1 MYSICYPNNNFSP
14 FFNNSMF
21 LQNMMV
27 VLPDT
32 TVTYI
37 VRSRARDELRNE
49 RPNRPG
55 KPGFLLV
62 LLTAIRETLHDVDF
76 VSCTFGF
83 LAVVALDMKGGASLA
98 YLDAETLAIDAIR
111 EHPDSPQLHE
121 VAFALLQNMH
131 VEAVGDFPSD
141 SYEEFVTSLFD

>member
-1 MYSICYPNNNFSP
+1 
-14 FFNNSMF
+14 MF

-27 VLPDT
+27 VSPDT

-37 VRSRARDELRNE
+37 ARSRAREELRND
-49 RPNRPG
+49 RPNRR
-55 KPGFLLV
+55 FLSV

-83 LAVVALDMKGGASLA
+83 LAVVALDTKGGASLA
-98 YLDAETLAIDAIR
+98 YLDAETLAMDAIR

-121 VAFALLQNMH
+121 VAFTLLKNMDA
-131 VEAVGDFPSD
+131 EAVVDFPSD
-141 SYEEFVTSLFD
+141 GYEEFVESVFD

>member
-14 FFNNSMF
+14 FSNNSMF

-27 VLPDT
+27 VSPDT

-37 VRSRARDELRNE
+37 ARSRAREELRND
-49 RPNRPG
+49 RPNRR
-55 KPGFLLV
+55 FLSV

-83 LAVVALDMKGGASLA
+83 LAVVALDTKGGASLA
-98 YLDAETLAIDAIR
+98 YLDAETLAMDAIR

-121 VAFALLQNMH
+121 VAFALLKNMDA
-131 VEAVGDFPSD
+131 EAVVDFPSD
-141 SYEEFVTSLFD
+141 GYEEFVQSVFD

>member
-1 MYSICYPNNNFSP
+1 
-14 FFNNSMF
+14 
-21 LQNMMV
+21 MMV
-27 VLPDT
+27 VSPDA

-37 VRSRARDELRNE
+37 ARSRAREELRND
-49 RPNRPG
+49 RPNRR
-55 KPGFLLV
+55 FLSV

-98 YLDAETLAIDAIR
+98 YLDAETLAMDAIR

-121 VAFALLQNMH
+121 VAFALLKNMDA
-131 VEAVGDFPSD
+131 EAVVDLG
-141 SYEEFVTSLFD
+141 VC

>member
-1 MYSICYPNNNFSP
+1 
-14 FFNNSMF
+14 MF

-27 VLPDT
+27 VSPDT

-37 VRSRARDELRNE
+37 ARSRAREELRND
-49 RPNRPG
+49 RPNRR
-55 KPGFLLV
+55 FLSV

-83 LAVVALDMKGGASLA
+83 LAVVALDTKGGASLA
-98 YLDAETLAIDAIR
+98 YLDAETLAMDAIR

-121 VAFALLQNMH
+121 VAFALLKNMDA
-131 VEAVGDFPSD
+131 EAVVDFPSD
-141 SYEEFVTSLFD
+141 GYEEFVESVFE

>member
-1 MYSICYPNNNFSP
+1 
-14 FFNNSMF
+14 MF

-27 VLPDT
+27 VSPDT

-37 VRSRARDELRNE
+37 ARSRAREELRND
-49 RPNRPG
+49 RPNRR
-55 KPGFLLV
+55 FLSV

-83 LAVVALDMKGGASLA
+83 LAVVALDTKGGASLA
-98 YLDAETLAIDAIR
+98 YLDAETLAMDAIR

-121 VAFALLQNMH
+121 VAFALLKNMDA
-131 VEAVGDFPSD
+131 EAVVDFPSD
-141 SYEEFVTSLFD
+141 GYEEFVESVFD

>member
-1 MYSICYPNNNFSP
+1 
-14 FFNNSMF
+14 
-21 LQNMMV
+21 MV
-27 VLPDT
+27 VSPDT

-37 VRSRARDELRNE
+37 ARSRARDELRND

-55 KPGFLLV
+55 KPGFLSV

-83 LAVVALDMKGGASLA
+83 LAVVALDTKGGASLA
-98 YLDAETLAIDAIR
+98 YLDAETLAMDAIR

-121 VAFALLQNMH
+121 VAFALLKNMDA
-131 VEAVGDFPSD
+131 EAVVDFPSD
-141 SYEEFVTSLFD
+141 GYEEFVQSVFDWYGPAVRV

>member
-1 MYSICYPNNNFSP
+1 
-14 FFNNSMF
+14 MF

-27 VLPDT
+27 VSPDT

-37 VRSRARDELRNE
+37 ARSRAREELRND
-49 RPNRPG
+49 RPNRR
-55 KPGFLLV
+55 FLSV

-98 YLDAETLAIDAIR
+98 YLDAETLAMDAIR

-121 VAFALLQNMH
+121 VAFALLKNMDA
-131 VEAVGDFPSD
+131 EAVVDFPSD
-141 SYEEFVTSLFD
+141 GYEEFVESVFD